1 MTSEGSAYARFRRAL
16 DARDVFGASAAALE
30 LHHVGLGDALE
41 LTLMYLESEPARYER
56 AALRWHARLCKDA
69 QLTLD
74 EAAASLGLLAALRG
88 RRAQD
93 AARSLADL
101 IGSSRTLLP
110 VAEVLVRWSTEKRWR
125 GSKTSS

>member
-16 DARDVFGASAAALE
+16 DARDALGASAAVLE
-30 LHHVGLGDALE
+30 LAHVGLADALE
-41 LTLMYLESEPARYER
+41 LTLIFLDKHPVRYDR
-56 AALRWHARLCKDA
+56 AAVRWHARLCSEA

-88 RRAQD
+88 QRAHA

-101 IGSSRTLLP
+101 IGYSRNLLP
-110 VAEVLVRWSTEKRWR
+110 VAEVLVRWSESAARR
-125 GSKTSS
+125 